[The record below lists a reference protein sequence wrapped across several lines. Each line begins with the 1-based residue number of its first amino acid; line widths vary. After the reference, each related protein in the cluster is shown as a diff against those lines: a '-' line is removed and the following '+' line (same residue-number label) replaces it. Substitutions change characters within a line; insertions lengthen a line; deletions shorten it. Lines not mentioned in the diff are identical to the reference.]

1 MDRFI
6 KNMNETIKK
15 MDSLG
20 VISQKT
26 KRDMKEVD
34 YPNIKDLTATE
45 IASIRRKSKLS
56 QPVFAQY
63 LNMNVSTIKQWEQG
77 KKHPSG
83 ASLKLL
89 NIIMNKGIEV
99 LI

>member
-6 KNMNETIKK
+6 KKMNETIKK

-26 KRDMKEVD
+26 KRDMEEVD

-45 IASIRRKSKLS
+45 IASIRKKSKLS

-77 KKHPSG
+77 KKHQ
-83 ASLKLL
+83 
-89 NIIMNKGIEV
+89 
-99 LI
+99 

>member
-6 KNMNETIKK
+6 KNMNETINK

-20 VISQKT
+20 VISQKI
-26 KRDMKEVD
+26 KRYMEEVD

-56 QPVFAQY
+56 QPVFAKY
-63 LNMNVSTIKQWEQG
+63 LNMNV
-77 KKHPSG
+77 
-83 ASLKLL
+83 
-89 NIIMNKGIEV
+89 
-99 LI
+99 

>member
-6 KNMNETIKK
+6 ENMNETIKK
-15 MDSLG
+15 MDNLG

-26 KRDMKEVD
+26 KRDMEEVD

-63 LNMNVSTIKQWEQG
+63 LNMNVSTIRQWEQG